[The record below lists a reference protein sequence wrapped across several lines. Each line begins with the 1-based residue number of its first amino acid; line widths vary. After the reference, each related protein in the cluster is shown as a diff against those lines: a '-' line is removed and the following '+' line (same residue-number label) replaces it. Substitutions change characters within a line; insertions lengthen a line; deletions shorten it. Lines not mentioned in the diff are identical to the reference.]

1 MSKIIKSRQVRLD
14 KTKYLLPHA
23 AQFIATE
30 EEEFIK
36 EDDIPIK
43 YIEEPADEEQP
54 VIRPTPEEIRA
65 EAKEE
70 AKKVVEQA
78 KKEATEIREKAQK
91 EAEALLQQV
100 QKEAQTKGYE
110 EGFEQGKEEGIEAW
124 KGIFQKFD
132 FKVSELAKK
141 AEKWE
146 GEFPEQVID
155 LSIEVARRII
165 GEELEKH
172 PEKIVP
178 RVQEIL
184 KELAQVGEVIIKVS
198 RRDYP
203 LLEAAE
209 EKLTSENGGLKRINI
224 IATDELGN
232 GDFLVETQFGGIDGR
247 VKTQLEML
255 SEELKKRWRKN
266 GRN

>member
-1 MSKIIKSRQVRLD
+1 LSKIIKSRRVLLD
-14 KTKYLLPHA
+14 RTKYLLPPA
-23 AQFIATE
+23 SQFIATAE
-30 EEEFIK
+30 DKFIK

-54 VIRPTPEEIRA
+54 EIRPTPEEIRA

-70 AKKVVEQA
+70 AEKIVEQG
-78 KKEATEIREKAQK
+78 KKEAAEIRKKAQK
-91 EAEALLQQV
+91 EVEALLREV
-100 QKEAQTKGYE
+100 QEEARTKGYE
-110 EGFEQGKEEGIEAW
+110 DGLMKGRKEGVEAWEGIF
-124 KGIFQKFD
+124 KKFD
-132 FKVSELAKK
+132 FKVSELAEK

-146 GEFPEQVID
+146 EEFPGQVID

-172 PEKIVP
+172 PETIIP

-184 KELAQVGEVIIKVS
+184 KELAQVGEVLIKVS
-198 RRDYP
+198 PRDYP

-209 EKLTSENGGLKRINI
+209 EQLTSENGGLKRINI
-224 IATDELGN
+224 IATDELEN

-247 VKTQLEML
+247 VRTQLEML